1 MERIIKE
8 IRNNR
13 PKQKLK
19 SSQQNVRIFTQGKET
34 GYQGK
39 TSIRLQ
45 ERKQNAKCI

>member
-34 GYQGK
+34 GYQGNFQTGQK
-39 TSIRLQ
+39 DFH
-45 ERKQNAKCI
+45 